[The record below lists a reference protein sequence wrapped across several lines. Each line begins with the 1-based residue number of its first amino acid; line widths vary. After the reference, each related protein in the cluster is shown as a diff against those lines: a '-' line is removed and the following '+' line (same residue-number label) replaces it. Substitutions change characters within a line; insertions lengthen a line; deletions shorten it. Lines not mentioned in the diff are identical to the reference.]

1 MFWDNS
7 YYGKAL
13 DLAKNII
20 DVIPRHHAY
29 INQLKKDGYHI
40 IGYYRKSKS
49 PSNNRIALLQRMV
62 NILRQRSLVD
72 KVFVSPY
79 SNVKQDLNDKDT
91 LLSELDQV
99 NGDTE
104 AFIQNN
110 DKVCVVA
117 LDYAGFTTNM
127 SDLKSILRQRSI
139 AE

>member
-1 MFWDNS
+1 MSKDDG

-29 INQLKKDGYHI
+29 AKKLKNDGYHI
-40 IGYYRKSKS
+40 IGYCRK
-49 PSNNRIALLQRMV
+49 MV
-62 NILRQRSLVD
+62 NILRQRSIVD

-79 SNVKQDLNDKDT
+79 SSLKQGFYERDLNDQNT

-99 NGDTE
+99 NGDTQ

-117 LDYAGFTTNM
+117 LDYAGFTTNR
-127 SDLKSILRQRSI
+127 SDLQKILRQVSK
-139 AE
+139 